1 MYFNVSLLYLPLE
14 KDVALHFF
22 TEQLYISL
30 NGYCVPIYVFLLN
43 NFWKVFFFYCSL
55 KKFLI
60 QRVDT
65 FTCWTIWI
73 IVFQTLVIECQ
84 TLCESLCLYG
94 CVRVFSLF
102 ITIFV
107 IFSQRKS
114 CFKFNSALCL
124 ISLRSQNKRIQ
135 LGLCNQVSV

>member
-1 MYFNVSLLYLPLE
+1 MYFHFSLLYLPLE
-14 KDVALHFF
+14 KGIALH
-22 TEQLYISL
+22 LSL
-30 NGYCVPIYVFLLN
+30 NKFKSLWMDTVCQFMFFFWITLEKFFFLL
-43 NFWKVFFFYCSL
+43 FT

-107 IFSQRKS
+107 IFSKRKF
-114 CFKFNSALCL
+114 CFKFNSAVCL

-135 LGLCNQVSV
+135 LGLCNQVSA